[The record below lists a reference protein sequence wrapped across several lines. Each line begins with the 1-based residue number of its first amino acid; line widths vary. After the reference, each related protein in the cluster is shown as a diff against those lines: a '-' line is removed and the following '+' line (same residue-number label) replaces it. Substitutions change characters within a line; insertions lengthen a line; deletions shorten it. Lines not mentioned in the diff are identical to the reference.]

1 MLRVVSLT
9 FQLLIVSI
17 LSFATLTSS
26 QGYYSLEQFWQEY
39 VHRDYP
45 QKGKSHSI
53 VRLFDLQSQEVL
65 RWF

>member
-17 LSFATLTSS
+17 LSFATLTSW

-53 VRLFDLQSQEVL
+53 IHPIVLHSQEVL